1 MTSTPHD
8 RVAYDSMREYMMILE
23 ERGFLKRINAE
34 VDLDYESGAISYRS
48 LVRNGPGLLFENV
61 KDYPDMPLV
70 TNIMYSLD
78 QLAIAFNGERDWVA
92 LEERVHE
99 GMRNRLKSTVSP
111 TGPVKEVVHRG
122 DDVDLRKLPT
132 TLYL

>member
-1 MTSTPHD
+1 MTSTPRD

-34 VDLDYESGAISYRS
+34 VDLDYEIGAISYRS

-70 TNIMYSLD
+70 TNIIYS
-78 QLAIAFNGERDWVA
+78 
-92 LEERVHE
+92 
-99 GMRNRLKSTVSP
+99 
-111 TGPVKEVVHRG
+111 
-122 DDVDLRKLPT
+122 
-132 TLYL
+132 